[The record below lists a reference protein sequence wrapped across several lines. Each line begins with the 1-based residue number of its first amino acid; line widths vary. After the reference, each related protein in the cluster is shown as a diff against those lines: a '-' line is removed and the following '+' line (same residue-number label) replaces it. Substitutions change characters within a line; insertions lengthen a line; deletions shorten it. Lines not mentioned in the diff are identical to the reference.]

1 MRLPALGWEVADET
15 PVFFWKLTQTNILPT
30 RGDHRALRTRG
41 SRGHL
46 SAVTVHKLLYCAEW
60 CVVFFAFML
69 NQGKRRTELGVQLA
83 RPIPHHWQATAL
95 DRTIFGKSSND
106 DVTARFDR
114 AKHRV
119 DIGLPVFFA
128 CQEVKDRAV
137 VPNIEGVNR
146 KQDFC
151 NVCFGPLHFT
161 GSLAKASLCD
171 R

>member
-1 MRLPALGWEVADET
+1 MDDRENLPDYES
-15 PVFFWKLTQTNILPT
+15 LT
-30 RGDHRALRTRG
+30 RCVRAT
-41 SRGHL
+41 SQNQF
-46 SAVTVHKLLYCAEW
+46 VEFTEKQLLY
-60 CVVFFAFML
+60 
-69 NQGKRRTELGVQLA
+69 
-83 RPIPHHWQATAL
+83 PL
-95 DRTIFGKSSND
+95 DRTIFGKGRDD

-119 DIGLPVFFA
+119 DIGRPVFFA
-128 CQEVKDRAV
+128 CQEVKHRAV

-151 NVCFGPLHFT
+151 NVSFGPLHLT